1 MLRTTWAELVQ
12 AARALREAAQRLRDA
27 PPPGAPDRVRAS
39 VEQIAG
45 RAAQFADLLECPEPP
60 DLRDRHLRH
69 DLRAHL
75 AVVIGYGELW
85 QRRGGQPGFA
95 AHLVELQALVGTAR
109 LALGLLDAL
118 VAGTSG
124 GAARPQPQPAPAAG
138 GLAPQPIAT
147 ERGRLLVVDDN
158 KEGRELLQTLLEQLG
173 HSAATAA
180 SGQEALARLTREPF
194 DLILLDV
201 MMPEMDGFAVLERL
215 KADESLR
222 HIPVLM
228 VSALDRL
235 DSVVAGIARGAEDYL
250 TRPFNELLL
259 RARVAACL
267 EKKRLRDREMQHLQQ
282 IDRLL
287 HAIFPPEVV
296 EELTR
301 AGEIQPRRHDTVGV
315 CFVDVVGFTTYC
327 DLHADQPEEV
337 ISKLEWYV
345 EAFEDVARR
354 HGVQKIKTIGDA
366 FLMVSGLLRPVENPV
381 MKLVCCAVDL
391 LRRVREG
398 PAGWQVRV
406 GIHVGPVVAG
416 TLGESQYSY
425 DLWGSTVNIAARLE
439 SMGRPGSVTMSEE
452 AWDAIR
458 SHCHGQP
465 RDAAVRG
472 IGPRT
477 VWEFGGFLQHNP
489 CD

>member
-1 MLRTTWAELVQ
+1 MARPTWAELLQ
-12 AARALREAAQRLRDA
+12 AARAVREAAQRLRDA
-27 PPPGAPDRVRAS
+27 PGLGATDRARAS
-39 VEQIAG
+39 VEQVTG
-45 RAAQFADLLECPEPP
+45 RAEQFAGQIDRPDPP

-75 AVVIGYGELW
+75 AVVINYGELW
-85 QRRGGQPGFA
+85 QRRPGPSGFFA
-95 AHLVELQALVGTAR
+95 DHQEELRTLVGTAWR
-109 LALGLLDAL
+109 ALGLLDAL
-118 VAGTSG
+118 IAGPTAAPRPG
-124 GAARPQPQPAPAAG
+124 PAGAGLGPLPIPA
-138 GLAPQPIAT
+138 

-158 KEGRELLQTLLEQLG
+158 KEGRELLQALLEQLG
-173 HSAATAA
+173 HSAAGAA
-180 SGQEALARLTREPF
+180 SGQEALERLGREPF
-194 DLILLDV
+194 DLVLLDV

-215 KADESLR
+215 KADDSLR

-301 AGEIQPRRHDTVGV
+301 AGEIQPRRHDKVGV
-315 CFVDVVGFTTYC
+315 CFVDVVGFTSYC
-327 DLHADQPEEV
+327 DQHASQPEEV
-337 ISKLEWYV
+337 LNKLEWYV

-381 MKLVCCAVDL
+381 MQLVCCAEDL

-439 SMGRPGSVTMSEE
+439 GMGRPGTVTLSEE
-452 AWDAIR
+452 AWEAIR
-458 SHCHGQP
+458 DRCHGVA

-477 VWEFGGFLQHNP
+477 VWEFRGFLGHNP
-489 CD
+489 CE